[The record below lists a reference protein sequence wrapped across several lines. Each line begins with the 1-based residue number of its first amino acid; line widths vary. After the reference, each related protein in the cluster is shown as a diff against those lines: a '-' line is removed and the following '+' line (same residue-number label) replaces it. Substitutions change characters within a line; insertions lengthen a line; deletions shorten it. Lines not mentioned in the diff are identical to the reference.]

1 MMVGCRVEVSIPAPG
16 LHLLGSTIEHQQL
29 SLLHHSNTHYLHWG
43 KIQIFIA
50 IFVEHIFS
58 KNNEE
63 KGLMVGAGLLAPV
76 QYLLYCLILKEF
88 IYIHITTMANP
99 PPLTLLLIE
108 TNF

>member
-1 MMVGCRVEVSIPAPG
+1 MNTSSSASFIIP
-16 LHLLGSTIEHQQL
+16 
-29 SLLHHSNTHYLHWG
+29 THIIYTEE

-58 KNNEE
+58 KDKEE
-63 KGLMVGAGLLAPV
+63 NGQMVGAGLLAPV

-88 IYIHITTMANP
+88 IYIHITTMTNP